1 MFTCW
6 RQCLVGLINEYQ
18 WVTDWRLNGCTT
30 ECRMTERLT
39 DWTSLFWAISRFFA
53 NFVLLLAS
61 TSVIKLLLWII
72 FSRGRFRAISRAS
85 PFFLLRRRFFVEYF
99 LGWYHRI
106 WTNDSDLTITSNN
119 FKSICAQIG
128 STVHLAAFFQF
139 PGQPCTHQA
148 EPQNLSDLDTSRCCK
163 MWIGYPVVRSKLRS

>member
-85 PFFLLRRRFFVEYF
+85 PFFFRDDGSLLSIF
-99 LGWYHRI
+99 LAD
-106 WTNDSDLTITSNN
+106 T
-119 FKSICAQIG
+119 IG
-128 STVHLAAFFQF
+128 S
-139 PGQPCTHQA
+139 GQMIVTSQLPPTT
-148 EPQNLSDLDTSRCCK
+148 LSQS
-163 MWIGYPVVRSKLRS
+163 VLRSDQLSTWLHFFSCQDSRVPTKQSPRTSVTWILQGAAKCG